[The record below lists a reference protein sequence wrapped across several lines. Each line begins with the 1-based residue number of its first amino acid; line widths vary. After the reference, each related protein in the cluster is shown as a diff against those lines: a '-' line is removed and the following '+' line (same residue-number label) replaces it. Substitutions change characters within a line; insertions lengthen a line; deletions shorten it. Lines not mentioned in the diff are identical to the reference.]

1 MSRRAVLG
9 LFVFVA
15 VGLSGCASPAR
26 VVRQD
31 ANSVVVAIPENSN
44 AWPFYY
50 QDAAEQMAAEY
61 VPDPVR
67 SSIQRVKVGEQT
79 TSTSDTG
86 RRSFSE
92 TITSMS
98 TTSVA
103 DQYEYHLEFRTN
115 SPVRGPSSVSGG
127 GPPAATLSPHGARDG
142 ADGIKPVIPPLL
154 PTSPPASPATNMPST
169 GLPGPGR

>member
-1 MSRRAVLG
+1 MSRRAGLG

-15 VGLSGCASPAR
+15 VGLSGCASPAH

-31 ANSVVVAIPENSN
+31 AASVVVAIPENSN

-50 QDAAEQMAAEY
+50 QDAAEQLAADY
-61 VPDPVR
+61 VADPVR

-103 DQYEYHLEFRTN
+103 DQYEYHLEFRSN
-115 SPVRGPSSVSGG
+115 RPVRGPSQSTGS
-127 GPPAATLSPHGARDG
+127 PAARLSPQAARDG
-142 ADGIKPVIPPLL
+142 TDGTRPTIPPLL
-154 PTSPPASPATNMPST
+154 PTNPPASPATNMPAT

>member
-1 MSRRAVLG
+1 MSRRAGLG

-15 VGLSGCASPAR
+15 VGLSGCASPAH

-31 ANSVVVAIPENSN
+31 AASVVVAIPENSN

-50 QDAAEQMAAEY
+50 QDAAEQLAADY
-61 VPDPVR
+61 VADPVR

-79 TSTSDTG
+79 TNTSDTS
-86 RRSFSE
+86 RRSFGE
-92 TITSMS
+92 AITSTS

-103 DQYEYHLEFRTN
+103 DQYEYHLEFRSN
-115 SPVRGPSSVSGG
+115 SPVRGPSQISGS
-127 GPPAATLSPHGARDG
+127 PAAKLSPQGARDG
-142 ADGIKPVIPPLL
+142 ADGTKPTIPPLL

>member
-1 MSRRAVLG
+1 MSRRAGLG

-15 VGLSGCASPAR
+15 VVLSGCASPAR

-31 ANSVVVAIPENSN
+31 ANSVVVAIPENTN

-79 TSTSDTG
+79 TSTADTS
-86 RRSFSE
+86 RRTFGDAV
-92 TITSMS
+92 TSTS
-98 TTSVA
+98 TSSVS
-103 DQYEYHLEFRTN
+103 DQYEYHLEFRSN
-115 SPVRGPSSVSGG
+115 SPVHGPSTIGG
-127 GPPAATLSPHGARDG
+127 TPAAKLSPQGARDG
-142 ADGIKPVIPPLL
+142 ADGTKPVIPPLL